1 MFILTHYFNIMK
13 IIQTITIAVF
23 TILIFACSGNEK
35 TEDVG
40 VGANAAVE
48 SLEALSK
55 EDSLACSC
63 EHKCKTKEE
72 CKTHCGE
79 SCANLN

>member
-1 MFILTHYFNIMK
+1 MRT
-13 IIQTITIAVF
+13 IQTITIAVF
-23 TILIFACSGNEK
+23 AAFIFACSGNEK

-63 EHKCKTKEE
+63 KHKCKTKEE
-72 CKTHCGE
+72 CKTQCGE
-79 SCANLN
+79 ECAGIN

>member
-1 MFILTHYFNIMK
+1 MKTIQITFISF
-13 IIQTITIAVF
+13 F
-23 TILIFACSGNEK
+23 SILIFACSGNEK

-48 SLEALSK
+48 SLEALSN

-63 EHKCKTKEE
+63 EHKCKTKED
-72 CKTHCGE
+72 CISKCGE
-79 SCANLN
+79 GCVSLK

>member
-1 MFILTHYFNIMK
+1 MK
-13 IIQTITIAVF
+13 TIQTILITSFALF
-23 TILIFACSGNEK
+23 IFACSGNEK

-72 CKTHCGE
+72 CKAHCGDG
-79 SCANLN
+79 CASLN

>member
-1 MFILTHYFNIMK
+1 MK
-13 IIQTITIAVF
+13 TIQTILITSFALF
-23 TILIFACSGNEK
+23 IFACSGNEK

-55 EDSLACSC
+55 EDLKA
-63 EHKCKTKEE
+63 
-72 CKTHCGE
+72 
-79 SCANLN
+79 

>member
-1 MFILTHYFNIMK
+1 MK
-13 IIQTITIAVF
+13 TIQITLITFFSV
-23 TILIFACSGNEK
+23 LIFACSGNEK

-48 SLEALSK
+48 TLEALST

-63 EHKCKTKEE
+63 EHKCKTKED
-72 CKTHCGE
+72 CTLNCGE
-79 SCANLN
+79 GCASLK